1 MRSCKKRQVFGLNT
15 NGPDGSDR
23 FIKMSKNGRP
33 KSINMDGLKVTKFGF
48 EKFYLQQFGLQKQQ
62 LVCLHMFLR
71 CHRGQ
76 NRRLILVDSQLC
88 IWHHLSSRLVNQ
100 LLYMLQRNLGKR
112 RILHLGKNKW
122 VEITFILDCS
132 HC

>member
-1 MRSCKKRQVFGLNT
+1 
-15 NGPDGSDR
+15 
-23 FIKMSKNGRP
+23 
-33 KSINMDGLKVTKFGF
+33 MDGLKVTKFGF

-71 CHRGQ
+71 YHRGQ
-76 NRRLILVDSQLC
+76 NCRLILVDSQLC